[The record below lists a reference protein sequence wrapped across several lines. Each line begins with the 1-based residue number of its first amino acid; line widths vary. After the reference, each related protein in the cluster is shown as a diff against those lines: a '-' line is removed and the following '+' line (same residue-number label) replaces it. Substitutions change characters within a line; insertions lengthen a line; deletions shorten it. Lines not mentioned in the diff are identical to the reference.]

1 MNQIPINSHPVLNN
15 EKPQT
20 QMNLENFPQTISK
33 FGNEFNKSV
42 NINSF
47 NSIDKNNNMQ
57 INKSPGN
64 SNNYQNKISI
74 EPMSHIQKEIK
85 FDDKNP
91 KNDNVNNMNSF
102 KAIPDNLTSSK
113 NNDFGFNFSMDNK
126 PEIKNFDPPKNFF
139 ENANKS
145 PQNDFGL
152 YPEFEKKEQTKAK
165 SDAFNDDFGNFG
177 NDFNNFD
184 SDFKK
189 AQKDKDFFN
198 DNWGGF

>member
-74 EPMSHIQKEIK
+74 EPMSHMLRREYVLK
-85 FDDKNP
+85 
-91 KNDNVNNMNSF
+91 
-102 KAIPDNLTSSK
+102 SS
-113 NNDFGFNFSMDNK
+113 
-126 PEIKNFDPPKNFF
+126 
-139 ENANKS
+139 
-145 PQNDFGL
+145 
-152 YPEFEKKEQTKAK
+152 
-165 SDAFNDDFGNFG
+165 
-177 NDFNNFD
+177 
-184 SDFKK
+184 
-189 AQKDKDFFN
+189 
-198 DNWGGF
+198 